1 MAGWDDIAA
10 FNQPFDPLGGGHS
23 LAQVGSVNQPLQ
35 TGLFGGGG
43 ALGTGLSG
51 LQLFNAGMGGLQTIG
66 GLIGSLGS
74 LSLARKSFNL
84 QKDALNTNLTNQI
97 QAYNTALEDRARS
110 RAVVEGQS
118 DQERDAYIAANKA
131 TRSGG

>member
-10 FNQPFDPLGGGHS
+10 FNQPFDPLGGGTS
-23 LAQVGSVNQPLQ
+23 LGSISAMPGVSAG
-35 TGLFGGGG
+35 GLFGGGG
-43 ALGTGLSG
+43 ALGTGLNG